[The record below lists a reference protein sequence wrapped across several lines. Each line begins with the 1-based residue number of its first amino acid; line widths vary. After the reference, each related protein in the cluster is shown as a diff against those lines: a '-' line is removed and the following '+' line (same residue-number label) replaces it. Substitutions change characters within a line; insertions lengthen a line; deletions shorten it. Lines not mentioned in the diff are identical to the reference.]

1 MSAFMDDC
9 RFIRTV
15 EKLND
20 VGVSVVGAL
29 VIAAFLEILLYSVLC
44 AICDSLAVA
53 FYSGII

>member
-9 RFIRTV
+9 RFICTV

-29 VIAAFLEILLYSVLC
+29 IFVLEIYVQLL
-44 AICDSLAVA
+44 A
-53 FYSGII
+53 